1 MVDLK
6 SKAIELIKH
15 LCGEKILCE
24 SKFYSLNNQTFDD
37 VILQLKRELQETYP
51 QTKLKPIMRSIHY
64 SNNFTDERL
73 KENALLLDEIEQYLV
88 INKFLDHDISVAYFN
103 DRITSG
109 NFVITPIA
117 LVGVMIE
124 SLLLSKGRK

>member
-6 SKAIELIKH
+6 SKAMELIKH

-24 SKFYSLNNQTFDD
+24 SKFDSLNNQTFDD
-37 VILQLKRELQETYP
+37 VILPLKRALQETYP

-88 INKFLDHDISVAYFN
+88 INKFLDHDISVAYLHQG
-103 DRITSG
+103 I
-109 NFVITPIA
+109 
-117 LVGVMIE
+117 L
-124 SLLLSKGRK
+124 

>member
-6 SKAIELIKH
+6 SKAMELKKH

-24 SKFYSLNNQTFDD
+24 SKFDSLNNQTFDD

-51 QTKLKPIMRSIHY
+51 QTKLKPVMRSIHY

-73 KENALLLDEIEQYLV
+73 RKTLYYLMKSNS
-88 INKFLDHDISVAYFN
+88 I
-103 DRITSG
+103 
-109 NFVITPIA
+109 
-117 LVGVMIE
+117 
-124 SLLLSKGRK
+124 